1 MECVNLINK
10 LFAPRK
16 WCVVVG
22 GQMEVTTATREVMWQ
37 IPFSFKVAMYV
48 LMFVAFGIMIKGLI
62 TKYNYVTQG
71 KGLKSLLPEKLNWKK
86 FLETILFTGKVT
98 RNGKVGFF
106 HSLIYYGFVILLIA
120 TELVAIHADTPLK
133 LYKGTTYIIV
143 SFLAD
148 WAGVAILLGLALAYK
163 RRYIDKPDYLSA
175 TNPNREKFMYGM
187 IFALVAVGFLLEG
200 LRIYGVT
207 IDPNVPPEI
216 LANIENEKL
225 WSPFGYIIGQI
236 IAATGIS
243 FETLKVSYLILW
255 AFHMI
260 NTMAFIACISH
271 TKFFHI
277 IAAPLNALITPARR
291 GAVMKP
297 MDFEDETAETFGL
310 GKASELTA
318 KQRMDTLSCVE
329 CGRCTNVCPANLAG
343 RPLDP
348 KKIITK
354 TRDTLEAAGG
364 EDVDFWEKETF
375 SAVELDSCTTCGA
388 CMEECPMNIEHV
400 QSIMD
405 LKRYKALTLGEIP
418 ADAATSVNNI
428 KINGNPWGV
437 SQDDRF
443 NWSEGMDVPL
453 IEPGKKVDYLYYV
466 GCAGSYDASNQQV
479 VKDTVELLKKA
490 GVDFAVMGKTE
501 KCNGDPIRRFGD
513 EYSFFEVA
521 IENIANMNQYDFG
534 KVVTHCPHC
543 LHTIGKEYAK
553 FDDGDFETIHHTE
566 LLADLVKKGSLK
578 PSKPV
583 NEELTFHDPCYLG
596 RHHGEYNAPR
606 DILESIPGVQLKEME
621 QNKDKA
627 LCCGMG
633 GGNMWYEVHE
643 GNELVEGRL
652 HHVNSTKVEKL
663 ATSCSFC
670 MINFNSGKSN
680 KTGTEELQV
689 EDVAT
694 ILKKSID

>member
-1 MECVNLINK
+1 MD
-10 LFAPRK
+10 
-16 WCVVVG
+16 
-22 GQMEVTTATREVMWQ
+22 VTTATREVMWQ

-48 LMFVAFGIMIKGLI
+48 LMFVAFGVMIKGLI
-62 TKYNYVTQG
+62 TKYQFVTQG
-71 KGLKSLLPEKLNWKK
+71 KGFKPLLPKELNFKKL
-86 FLETILFTGKVT
+86 LETLLFTGKVT
-98 RNGKVGFF
+98 RNGYVGIF

-120 TELVAIHADTPLK
+120 TELVAIHADTPFK
-133 LYKGTTYIIV
+133 IYTGKTYIIT

-148 WAGVAILLGLALAYK
+148 WAGLAILIGLVLAYK
-163 RRYIDKPDYLSA
+163 RRYINKPEYLSA
-175 TNPNREKFMYGM
+175 TKPKRELFMYGM
-187 IFALVAVGFLLEG
+187 IFSLVFIGFVLEAIRMVAVGLE
-200 LRIYGVT
+200 
-207 IDPNVPPEI
+207 
-216 LANIENEKL
+216 NIPGEAV
-225 WSPFGYIIGQI
+225 WSPVGWV
-236 IAATGIS
+236 AASILNAMNPS
-243 FETLKVSYLILW
+243 QENLIMVYKGLW
-255 AFHMI
+255 MFHMV
-260 NTMAFIACISH
+260 NTMAFIASISH
-271 TKFFHI
+271 SKFFHI
-277 IAAPLNALITPARR
+277 VAAPLNALLTPARR
-291 GAVMKP
+291 GAVLNP

-310 GKASELTA
+310 GKTSELTA
-318 KQRMDTLSCVE
+318 KMRLDSISCVE
-329 CGRCTNVCPANLAG
+329 CGRCTQVCPANLAG

-354 TRDTLEAAGG
+354 TRDTLEANPG
-364 EDVDFWEKETF
+364 EDVDFWEKEVF
-375 SAVELDSCTTCGA
+375 SSVELDSCTTCGA

-400 QSIMD
+400 QEIMD
-405 LKRYKALTLGEIP
+405 LKRYKALTLGDIP
-418 ADAATSVNNI
+418 ADAATAVNNI

-443 NWSEGMDVPL
+443 SWADGIEVPL
-453 IEPGKKVDYLYYV
+453 IEAGKKVDYLYYV
-466 GCAGSYDASNQQV
+466 GCAGSYDAGNQKV

-566 LLADLVKKGSLK
+566 LLAELVKTGKLK
-578 PSKPV
+578 PTKEV
-583 NEELTFHDPCYLG
+583 KEELTYHDPCYLG
-596 RHHGEYNAPR
+596 RHHGEYDAPR
-606 DILESIPGVQLKEME
+606 EILNSIPGVELKEMIK
-621 QNKDKA
+621 NKDKS

-643 GNELVEGRL
+643 GSELVEGRL
-652 HHVNSTKVEKL
+652 YHVGDTKVEKL

-670 MINFNSGKSN
+670 MINFNSGKSA
-680 KTGTEELQV
+680 KTKTEELQI
-689 EDVAT
+689 EDVAS